1 MSRIYNFSAGP
12 AALSEAVL
20 KQVQDEMLE
29 WNGTGASVMEV
40 SHRGKPFMAAAAQA
54 EQRRRRGREGDGGP
68 FVLDENSVNTLVS
81 MGFSE
86 QRVKQTLHV
95 TNNNIEAAMNM
106 LLNEN

>member
-1 MSRIYNFSAGP
+1 MGSSDVVKEP
-12 AALSEAVL
+12 EEAE
-20 KQVQDEMLE
+20 KPESGGE
-29 WNGTGASVMEV
+29 GGTDKGECGAPGGGQI
-40 SHRGKPFMAAAAQA
+40 HRG
-54 EQRRRRGREGDGGP
+54 GREGDGGP